1 MLRKL
6 VPSIMGWLV
15 VVITLA
21 LAPTIETYN
30 GHVTTNVTAATNKAY
45 MLGMTAL
52 DDFGGFLMIMS
63 LLVAGGLFAVSGM
76 RNKNYNVG
84 DMMQV
89 IGAVIISVIAL
100 AMFSGFVMMAFLPP
114 RSKNQ
119 MTACILGA
127 LLPLAKWMPSAR
139 YALASASVISSSH
152 VSSGLPKLSAT
163 FSTAVEMI
171 NSSAPRALP
180 NSEEA

>member
-1 MLRKL
+1 MLKRL

-30 GHVTTNVTAATNKAY
+30 AAVTTNVTGATNAAY

-52 DDFGGFLMIMS
+52 DDFGGFLMIMA
-63 LLVAGGLFAVSGM
+63 LLVSGGLFAVSGM
-76 RNKNYNVG
+76 RNKNYNVN

-100 AMFSGFVMMAFLPP
+100 AMFSGSIIGYIDTLITAGAGFAKTAYGILVVIIYITIIAGAGGFVGYKTW
-114 RSKNQ
+114 RRRR
-119 MTACILGA
+119 
-127 LLPLAKWMPSAR
+127 SAR
-139 YALASASVISSSH
+139 SSPARY
-152 VSSGLPKLSAT
+152 V
-163 FSTAVEMI
+163 
-171 NSSAPRALP
+171 
-180 NSEEA
+180 

>member
-1 MLRKL
+1 MLKRL

-30 GHVTTNVTAATNKAY
+30 GCVTSNVSAATNASY

-52 DDFGGFLMIMS
+52 DDFGGFLMIMA
-63 LLVAGGLFAVSGM
+63 LLVSGGLFAVSGM
-76 RNKNYNVG
+76 RTKNYNVS

-100 AMFSGFVMMAFLPP
+100 AMFSGSIIGYIDSLITAGTGFAKTAYGILTVIIYITIIAGAGGFVGWKTYRARK
-114 RSKNQ
+114 RSK
-119 MTACILGA
+119 
-127 LLPLAKWMPSAR
+127 K
-139 YALASASVISSSH
+139 
-152 VSSGLPKLSAT
+152 SAT
-163 FSTAVEMI
+163 RYV
-171 NSSAPRALP
+171 
-180 NSEEA
+180 

>member
-1 MLRKL
+1 MLKKL
-6 VPSIMGWLV
+6 VPAIMGWLV

-30 GHVTTNVTAATNKAY
+30 GCVTTNVTAATNASY

-76 RNKNYNVG
+76 RNKNYTVG

-100 AMFSGFVMMAFLPP
+100 AMFSGSIIGYIDSLITAGSGFAKTAYGILTVIIYITIIAGAGGFVGFKTWKARRRAR
-114 RSKNQ
+114 RSV
-119 MTACILGA
+119 
-127 LLPLAKWMPSAR
+127 SR
-139 YALASASVISSSH
+139 YV
-152 VSSGLPKLSAT
+152 
-163 FSTAVEMI
+163 
-171 NSSAPRALP
+171 
-180 NSEEA
+180 